1 MRSKV
6 WLATRVSLR
15 LARLPCS
22 ASSAQR
28 SRRLRSTRAAA
39 PVLLAHADVTKNIIF
54 FQYFSMDEKLRYP
67 AVCHNA
73 CLYDCCFQRMIA
85 QDSLVFGGNFLHS
98 LNIRTQLQVLEGE
111 KRIGLPKRFRVPAYT
126 ALMWYVV
133 GAALKVCM
141 CVCMC
146 ACACIVCVS
155 CVYRV
160 CVSFAVCVV
169 QTARSSTFEE
179 ALVESHAAD
188 GGSAVEHRHASGIR
202 VTMPALANSIGM
214 L

>member
-1 MRSKV
+1 M
-6 WLATRVSLR
+6 
-15 LARLPCS
+15 
-22 ASSAQR
+22 
-28 SRRLRSTRAAA
+28 
-39 PVLLAHADVTKNIIF
+39 
-54 FQYFSMDEKLRYP
+54 
-67 AVCHNA
+67 
-73 CLYDCCFQRMIA
+73 
-85 QDSLVFGGNFLHS
+85 FGGNFLHS
-98 LNIRTQLQVLEGE
+98 LNIQTQLRVLEGE

-133 GAALKVCM
+133 GAALKVSMCM
-141 CVCMC
+141 YVCV
-146 ACACIVCVS
+146 CIVC
-155 CVYRV
+155 V